1 MKQSKEKY
9 ADLLLSDKWMEK
21 RIKVFKRDGYKCQHC
36 GFIHSVCL
44 WFILPFVIVPFLIL
58 LYMENKTVQ
67 IRRQMLLFAILG
79 FIFGFIIF
87 K

>member
-1 MKQSKEKY
+1 MTGIFY
-9 ADLLLSDKWMEK
+9 L
-21 RIKVFKRDGYKCQHC
+21 VFFFVRGLETHLNMNNQIPA
-36 GFIHSVCL
+36 FIHSVCL

-79 FIFGFIIF
+79 FILGFLIF